1 MEPLA
6 GLSLPAVGLWIMAS
20 LMSYAAGRG
29 MPVEPRFDSGA
40 PSNSFRV
47 DGAACRII
55 PPCGRALDH
64 GFAHV
69 LCR

>member
-20 LMSYAAGRG
+20 LMSYAADRG

-47 DGAACRII
+47 DGAACRIRTGDPLI
-55 PPCGRALDH
+55 TNEMLYQ
-64 GFAHV
+64 
-69 LCR
+69 LS